1 MKKKYSNIL
10 TILCLL
16 FITFL
21 ICMLSPLDIFTF
33 NAAPWIDSSVFKYIG
48 WQMAE
53 GSIPYLDM
61 FDHKGLLI
69 YFINYIGNIISPHR
83 GVWFIEFIFMFVT
96 VLFAYKIAR
105 NFVSKPLSMLI
116 VLIVLAPIYSYFEGG
131 NFTEEYALPFQMIAL
146 YIFIDFFQNPYK
158 YMSRGDNYKS
168 KVNFKFFNILVFI
181 NGICMGCVLFLR
193 PNMISIWIVFCLMIL
208 IYCIL
213 KKYYLELFKFFI
225 SFFAGLLFVIMP
237 MITYL
242 ALNNAIKPF
251 VDDYILFNMMY
262 ATDKEITYIMN
273 VFSEFFTTPII
284 IFSFVVICTKIYL
297 QIKNKENC
305 YFNVGYLIYMI
316 LTVILVSISGRMYNH
331 YAMTLLPMLIYPI
344 SLLFDYLK
352 EIKLN
357 NGFMTILTVIL
368 ITIFVAPT
376 WSKLLFNSIVD
387 IFDKEKP
394 YTNRTIEYIK
404 ANTDEDDTISVWG
417 NSNSI
422 YNFTNRKSA
431 SKYSYQFSI
440 ITLSEKIEKEYFD
453 DLRKNKPKII
463 VDGQSLEEYP
473 ELAKKWSKFLK
484 DNDYKLVFE
493 DSYTVYERNDN

>member
-1 MKKKYSNIL
+1 M
-10 TILCLL
+10 
-16 FITFL
+16 
-21 ICMLSPLDIFTF
+21 
-33 NAAPWIDSSVFKYIG
+33 V
-48 WQMAE
+48 
-53 GSIPYLDM
+53 
-61 FDHKGLLI
+61 
-69 YFINYIGNIISPHR
+69 
-83 GVWFIEFIFMFVT
+83 
-96 VLFAYKIAR
+96 
-105 NFVSKPLSMLI
+105 
-116 VLIVLAPIYSYFEGG
+116 
-131 NFTEEYALPFQMIAL
+131 
-146 YIFIDFFQNPYK
+146 
-158 YMSRGDNYKS
+158 
-168 KVNFKFFNILVFI
+168 
-181 NGICMGCVLFLR
+181 
-193 PNMISIWIVFCLMIL
+193 L

-284 IFSFVVICTKIYL
+284 IFSFVIVGTKIYL

-316 LTVILVSISGRMYNH
+316 LTVILVSMSGRMYNH

-357 NGFMTILTVIL
+357 SGFMTILTVIL

-394 YTNRTIEYIK
+394 YSNRTIEYIK

-453 DLRKNKPKII
+453 DLKKNKPKII

-473 ELAKKWSKFLK
+473 DLAKKWPKFLK
-484 DNDYKLVFE
+484 ENNYELVFE
-493 DSYTVYERNDN
+493 DTYTVYKRKN

>member
-69 YFINYIGNIISPHR
+69 YFINYIGYIISPHR

-96 VLFAYKIAR
+96 VLFAYKIAHK
-105 NFVSKPLSMLI
+105 FVSKPISMLV
-116 VLIVLAPIYSYFEGG
+116 VLIALAPIYSYFEGG

-146 YIFIDFFQNPYK
+146 YIFIDFFKNSYK

-193 PNMISIWIVFCLMIL
+193 PNMISIWIVFCLMVL

-284 IFSFVVICTKIYL
+284 IFSFVIVGTKIYL

-316 LTVILVSISGRMYNH
+316 LTVILVSMSGRMYNH

-357 NGFMTILTVIL
+357 SGFMTILTVIL

-394 YTNRTIEYIK
+394 YSNRTIEYIK

-453 DLRKNKPKII
+453 DLKKNKPKII

-473 ELAKKWSKFLK
+473 DLAKKWPKFLK
-484 DNDYKLVFE
+484 ENNYELVFE
-493 DSYTVYERNDN
+493 DTYTVYKRKN